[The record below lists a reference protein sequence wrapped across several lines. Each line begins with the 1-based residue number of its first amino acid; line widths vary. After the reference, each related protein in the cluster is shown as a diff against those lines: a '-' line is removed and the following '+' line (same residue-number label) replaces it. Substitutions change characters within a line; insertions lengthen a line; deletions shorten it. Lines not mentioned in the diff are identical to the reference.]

1 MFDVPNSASQRR
13 EQKEPQRDPK
23 KSEFLSEQILFSMDF
38 LRAEYCAKLGTNS
51 AIESRKV
58 TAGSNLACSASQ
70 SQVWGI
76 LRGSAQTER
85 V

>member
-38 LRAEYCAKLGTNS
+38 FRAE
-51 AIESRKV
+51 
-58 TAGSNLACSASQ
+58 
-70 SQVWGI
+70 
-76 LRGSAQTER
+76 
-85 V
+85 